1 MSDSSRDYVS
11 GGSLKSLKGRLQT
24 KQSFQADGIKKG
36 FSHLSDMTKNMG
48 ATLQNM
54 FTQKSDSSVYSKGVR
69 ELDDFGYEKYN
80 IDDDG
85 GEIFISRVPEKAMF
99 NDGEPMLVR
108 ATGGNF
114 VGSSDSTSARIEVD
128 DHSVPQEEDIS
139 KLFGNVKRG
148 TLAETEF
155 HATVGKVTDEGT
167 IEPTPINNAFL
178 SKMKSVPVND
188 RAVHRIEFED
198 EVPEAPVAEDTKMF
212 VQMEDDG
219 FAEVPEEVAD
229 ELEVFH
235 EAVPETVEESPAEV
249 SGSFLDRMTRASN
262 VEVDRPRV
270 EFFVDTE
277 EDAAIEV
284 PEEVTDE
291 SDDDDYSWIE
301 VGESDGMPEDVTA
314 EIPVEASEIDV
325 DIPVEDV
332 AEVFIPE
339 AVEEAPV
346 EASEID
352 VDVPEEIQ
360 VEIPVEAETVPEV
373 IEAVEEVPVEASEI
387 DVDIPVEDVA
397 EAPVPEAVESI
408 EEALEADE
416 EVAEEIQV
424 EIPVEAETVPEVIE
438 AVEEAP
444 VEPVAVM
451 ALPKIEITEP
461 EGVIGLKVEGSE
473 PSSGSEVNAAVVA
486 TEELESAVTGAE
498 AVVPERTAVRCTGL
512 TEDGE
517 ALPPLSDPVI
527 RRPRSVRFRFS
538 NGVLQNVDSEKVE
551 PREELRDPLA

>member
-1 MSDSSRDYVS
+1 MSDSSRDYGS

-54 FTQKSDSSVYSKGVR
+54 FAQKSDSSVYSKGVR

-128 DHSVPQEEDIS
+128 DHAVPQEEDIS
-139 KLFGNVKRG
+139 KLFGNVQRG

-219 FAEVPEEVAD
+219 SAEVPEVVAD

-373 IEAVEEVPVEASEI
+373 IEAVEEVPVEASDI

-397 EAPVPEAVESI
+397 EASVPEAVESI

-461 EGVIGLKVEGSE
+461 EGVTGLKVEGSE

-527 RRPRSVRFRFS
+527 RRPRSVRFRFN